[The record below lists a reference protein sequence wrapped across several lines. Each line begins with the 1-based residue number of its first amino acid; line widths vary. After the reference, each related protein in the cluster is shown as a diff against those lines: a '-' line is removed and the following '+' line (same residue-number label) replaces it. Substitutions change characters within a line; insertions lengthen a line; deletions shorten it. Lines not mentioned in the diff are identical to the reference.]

1 VTVETGMTDA
11 AIAPAKR
18 IIDAVIEA
26 ETALRAS
33 GVTDV
38 PRLEAEVLL
47 ADLLGVGRA
56 ALIASYTRG
65 MGPRAEYFSRISM
78 RLKGEPVA
86 YIIGKKEF
94 MGFTFRVDRRA
105 LIPRPET
112 ETLVCHAVEAARA
125 NGTRTIVDMGTGC
138 GCIAVSLALLLPE
151 ADIHATDTSVD
162 ALDLARYNAELHCV
176 DRQVMLHSGNIF
188 SALPLSLKGRVDM
201 IVSNPPYISD
211 AEYRALERGIR
222 EFEPSIAL
230 RGGIDGLEIFRQ
242 IAAGAAD
249 ILSCGGI
256 LAIEIGESQGESAA
270 EILENTASFANV
282 KTVCDLAGR
291 TRVITCRKTR

>member
-11 AIAPAKR
+11 AIAPAER

-65 MGPRAEYFSRISM
+65 MEPRAEYFSRISM

-86 YIIGKKEF
+86 YIIGTKEF
-94 MGFTFRVDRRA
+94 MGFAFRVDRRA

-176 DRQVMLHSGNIF
+176 DQQVMLHSGNIF
-188 SALPLSLKGRVDM
+188 SALPLSLRGRVDM
-201 IVSNPPYISD
+201 IVSNPPYIS
-211 AEYRALERGIR
+211 

-256 LAIEIGESQGESAA
+256 LAVEIGESQGESAA

-291 TRVITCRKTR
+291 TRVITCRKAR